1 MRSWIKYMQTDI
13 SFNVSDFYIA
23 LLLSLERKYMMWLI
37 IVVLDI
43 ASLKICKSKDLS
55 NIYLF
60 MSVIDIPL
68 VYNRSILDFLE

>member
-1 MRSWIKYMQTDI
+1 MQTDI
-13 SFNVSDFYIA
+13 PFNVSDFYIA

-37 IVVLDI
+37 IIVLDI

-60 MSVIDIPL
+60 MSVIDISL